1 MHAKPIRR
9 KPAPRCD
16 ASGKPATRLGASGKP
31 APRCDASGEP
41 ATRPGVLSKPAAD
54 RISADRISADRISAD
69 RISAD
74 GAAADRLTE
83 GGVARDRLE
92 GNPQRAAKLRA
103 NRRRAAA
110 RQAATALPA
119 DRLPANRLPA
129 NRQALARQSAAPPE
143 RAARNDKTLATGR
156 GSTGAVQ
163 TGTVATTGDKGEAL
177 RLVYDKTAAET
188 AQALEAFLSTAK
200 KNGLKQE
207 ALLRRAADFA
217 ENAHRGQFRRDG
229 APYITHPLAVAGIL
243 ADMQAD
249 TESLVTGLLHDTVED
264 TPVSL
269 EEVRKKFG
277 EEVAFLV
284 DGVTKIS
291 RIHFQNVQRKQ
302 SENIRKMIAA
312 MGKDVRV
319 ILVKLADRLHNMRT
333 LAFLPEEKQLFI
345 ADETLEIYAPLASRL
360 GMNRLKAELED
371 LSFRRSRPE
380 ACLRLEKKMR
390 ESGAERVRY
399 AKEVVRLLKKEL
411 SPSLKKGFEIQ
422 GRAKNLY
429 SIYCKMRDN
438 DLDFE
443 QIHDISAFRVCVEKK
458 PECYKVLGLIHAF
471 WKPVPGRF
479 KDFIA
484 MPKANSYQSLHTA
497 VIGPK
502 GRPIEVQIRT
512 KEMHLIAERGV
523 AAHWIYKSGK
533 KSDKAQKAALKPKT
547 LEKFNYLQDLANQ
560 QAGEGE
566 SGEFLDNIKREL
578 FESEVYVFTP
588 AGDIKEFPKGAG
600 PVDFAYA
607 IHTDIGASLRGA
619 KVNGRQVPLKYKL
632 QSGDT
637 VEVITSK
644 TGRPSKDW
652 LNMCVTSRARSKI
665 QAFVKAEERKKAL
678 QIGEKIWEKSRQKFK
693 TSEKRVFEHPRFQ
706 GFMKDKGFNKKE
718 DLLTALGFGR
728 LSADHI
734 FRELNKNTEK
744 TLSPVFEKQK
754 KSAQKTSRSA
764 ILVDGDDQIMI
775 SFAKCCRP
783 VSGDP
788 ISAYVSRS
796 KGVSIHR
803 SGCASLSIIPAD
815 RFVDVKWKKS
825 AETEEKNL
833 YEVSLQVLCGDSPG
847 ALNNM
852 SEAFTVMGL
861 NITGVQILRRSDQKA
876 LAVFTTDVRD
886 LRQLR
891 ELTGRLHAVENVIS
905 VKRKSG

>member
-1 MHAKPIRR
+1 MASSSPKKVHAKTVRR
-9 KPAPRCD
+9 KPI
-16 ASGKPATRLGASGKP
+16 SGKPASGKSAAGRGP
-31 APRCDASGEP
+31 GGKAAKGKPQAARPLADRISEARP
-41 ATRPGVLSKPAAD
+41 ATPRIAEARPAAD
-54 RISADRISADRISAD
+54 RI
-69 RISAD
+69 
-74 GAAADRLTE
+74 LE
-83 GGVARDRLE
+83 AR
-92 GNPQRAAKLRA
+92 PV
-103 NRRRAAA
+103 
-110 RQAATALPA
+110 A
-119 DRLPANRLPA
+119 DRLPRKGSPA
-129 NRQALARQSAAPPE
+129 SRQAFVAVAVPGKRARHDKSRGESAKGKAP
-143 RAARNDKTLATGR
+143 
-156 GSTGAVQ
+156 
-163 TGTVATTGDKGEAL
+163 
-177 RLVYDKTAAET
+177 RLVYDKTAPEACR
-188 AQALEAFLSTAK
+188 AALEAFLAKTK
-200 KNGLKQE
+200 KNGLKPE
-207 ALLRRAADFA
+207 ALLRRAAAFA

-249 TESLVTGLLHDTVED
+249 KESLVTGLLHDVVED

-269 EEVRKKFG
+269 EEIRKKFG
-277 EEVAFLV
+277 EEIAFLV

-291 RIHFQNVQRKQ
+291 RIQFQNIQHKQ

-333 LAFLPEEKQLFI
+333 IAFLPEEKQLFI

-371 LSFRRSRPE
+371 LSFQRSKPE
-380 ACLRLEKKMR
+380 ACLRLEKKMQ
-390 ESGAERVRY
+390 ESDAERARY

-443 QIHDISAFRVCVEKK
+443 QIHDISAFRVCVEKHS
-458 PECYKVLGLIHAF
+458 ECYKVLGLIHAF

-533 KSDKAQKAALKPKT
+533 EARRKTALKPKT
-547 LEKFNYLQDLANQ
+547 LEKFNYLQDLVNQ
-560 QAGEGE
+560 QSGEGE
-566 SGEFLDNIKREL
+566 AGEFLDNIKREL

-693 TSEKRVFEHPRFQ
+693 TSEKRVLEHPRFPV
-706 GFMKDKGFNKKE
+706 FMKDNGFNKKE
-718 DLLTALGFGR
+718 DLLAALGFGR

-734 FRELNKNTEK
+734 FRELNKNMKK
-744 TLSPVFEKQK
+744 TLFPVFEKQK
-754 KSAQKTSRSA
+754 KSAQKSSRSA
-764 ILVDGDDQIMI
+764 ILVEGDDQILI

-796 KGVSIHR
+796 KGVSVHR
-803 SGCASLSIIPAD
+803 SGCASLSVVPAD
-815 RFVDVKWKKS
+815 RFVDVQWKKS
-825 AETEEKNL
+825 DETEKKSL
-833 YEVSLQVLCGDSPG
+833 YEVSLQVLCNDNPG

-861 NITGVQILRRSDQKA
+861 NITGVQIFRRSDQKA

-905 VKRKSG
+905 VKRKPA